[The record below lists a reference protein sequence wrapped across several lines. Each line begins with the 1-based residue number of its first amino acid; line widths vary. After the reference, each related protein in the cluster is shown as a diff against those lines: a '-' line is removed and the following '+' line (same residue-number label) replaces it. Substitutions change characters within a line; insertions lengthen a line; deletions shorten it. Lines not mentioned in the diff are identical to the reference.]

1 MIVSIMTEQMILV
14 VSKKRKLSSFVLQRY
29 EVRVG
34 DPVKKARELMYC
46 NRGNGVKDPLKY

>member
-14 VSKKRKLSSFVLQRY
+14 VLKKRKLSSFVLQRY

-34 DPVKKARELMYC
+34 DPVRSH
-46 NRGNGVKDPLKY
+46 VS